1 MTMVDYGE
9 LLKKSYE
16 IDKEVINFT
25 KKYKRKLN
33 REEFMKFFKQTFML
47 KDLRIAEERRLWKLA
62 LTEYR
67 KK

>member
-33 REEFMKFFKQTFML
+33 REEFMKFFKQTFTL

>member
-1 MTMVDYGE
+1 MVDYGE

>member
-33 REEFMKFFKQTFML
+33 REEFMKFFKKTFML

>member
-62 LTEYR
+62 LTEFR